1 MTPNSPKLTDI
12 DALSGRLQ
20 EWSGTR
26 NDYPRNR
33 TVASLFEEI
42 ASTYTDQ
49 VAVISNRERL
59 TYSEL
64 NIRANRLAHRLRRMG
79 VGPEVMVG
87 CCMERSAELI
97 VALLAIL
104 KAGGAYVPLDPSYP
118 KERLEFLLNDTRTPL
133 ILTQTSL
140 ASGVLANRDL
150 PLLNVEDIALTSA
163 TTDDVNPEPQG
174 HGTKLAY
181 VMYTSGSTG
190 RPKGVMV
197 ENRSIIRLV
206 QNTNYCCFGPDEVSL
221 QFAPI
226 SFDAST
232 FEIWGALLNGGRL
245 VLMPP
250 QASALEDLG
259 RVIRT
264 EGVTTLWLTA
274 PLFSLMVEQRLDDL
288 RSVRQLLAGGDVLS
302 PRHVRACLQSLPNT
316 CIINGY
322 GPTENTTFTCCHVM
336 RPGDRVDDPVPIGK
350 PISNTQVFIL
360 NEKLEHVPWGEPG
373 ELYTSGDG
381 LARGYLNDSAAT
393 AAKFLRNPFS
403 QRDERIYR
411 TGDLARWREDGVIE
425 FLGRIDDQVKVLGHR
440 IEPGEIES
448 VLGTHP
454 GVKQVCVVPQ
464 TEEDGSKRLAAFYVP
479 LKQSG
484 VAGGELRDFAAQKL
498 PHYMIPAVFFP
509 LSSLP
514 LSANGKV
521 DRTALAKL
529 DTNTKCDAGP
539 VQAPATQLEAQL
551 TELWQRVLRVPRV
564 DLDDNFFDL
573 GGDSLL
579 LMAVHSN
586 AQKLIHA
593 EIPLLDLFEFTTVR
607 KLARHLTKQTSES
620 SLIEVQKQAQ
630 RQRDVYAGFR
640 ERRPGGGL

>member
-163 TTDDVNPEPQG
+163 TTDDVNPEPQA

-206 QNTNYCCFGPDEVSL
+206 QNTNYCFFGPDEVSL

-274 PLFSLMVEQRLDDL
+274 PLF
-288 RSVRQLLAGGDVLS
+288 
-302 PRHVRACLQSLPNT
+302 
-316 CIINGY
+316 
-322 GPTENTTFTCCHVM
+322 
-336 RPGDRVDDPVPIGK
+336 
-350 PISNTQVFIL
+350 
-360 NEKLEHVPWGEPG
+360 
-373 ELYTSGDG
+373 G
-381 LARGYLNDSAAT
+381 L
-393 AAKFLRNPFS
+393 
-403 QRDERIYR
+403 
-411 TGDLARWREDGVIE
+411 
-425 FLGRIDDQVKVLGHR
+425 
-440 IEPGEIES
+440 
-448 VLGTHP
+448 
-454 GVKQVCVVPQ
+454 
-464 TEEDGSKRLAAFYVP
+464 
-479 LKQSG
+479 
-484 VAGGELRDFAAQKL
+484 
-498 PHYMIPAVFFP
+498 
-509 LSSLP
+509 
-514 LSANGKV
+514 
-521 DRTALAKL
+521 
-529 DTNTKCDAGP
+529 
-539 VQAPATQLEAQL
+539 
-551 TELWQRVLRVPRV
+551 
-564 DLDDNFFDL
+564 
-573 GGDSLL
+573 
-579 LMAVHSN
+579 
-586 AQKLIHA
+586 
-593 EIPLLDLFEFTTVR
+593 
-607 KLARHLTKQTSES
+607 
-620 SLIEVQKQAQ
+620 
-630 RQRDVYAGFR
+630 
-640 ERRPGGGL
+640 